1 MTVHQALAGVRT
13 WVPKNMPVRGFV
25 HILNE
30 VIKRIRAKGS
40 WSWMF
45 ASDTFETTAE
55 YTTGTADVTN
65 ASTTVSGTGTTWT
78 SGMVGR
84 KIRFAGGPEYTIS
97 AFSSTTEITLSEAY
111 TGDTDTDLAYTIYQ
125 NLYSLASD
133 CQKVVKL
140 WDVTNGREI
149 KAVSAG
155 SLRSKEHVSYTVGDV
170 TEWAPW
176 GRDTNKYPRVYLFP
190 YPADPV
196 VIEYVYLKK
205 HTELTKPDDDIG
217 LPDNLDDVIIS
228 GCLANVFRQAKDW
241 EAFRINH
248 DIFSAGLTREW
259 LNDQIPM
266 DFQTRLA
273 RQDEVDTEASVLNV
287 SPVESD

>member
-13 WVPKNMPVRGFV
+13 WVPKNMPIRGFT
-25 HILNE
+25 HILND

-45 ASDTFETTAE
+45 ATDTIETTEE
-55 YTTGTADVTN
+55 YTTGTADATN
-65 ASTTVSGTGTTWT
+65 GSTSVSGTGTTWT
-78 SGMVGR
+78 SGMVGC

-97 AFSSTTEITLSEAY
+97 AVGSATAITLTEKY
-111 TGDTDTDLAYTIYQ
+111 TGETDTGLTYTIYQ
-125 NLYSLASD
+125 NVYSLASD
-133 CQKVVKL
+133 CQRVVKL
-140 WDVTNGREI
+140 WDTTNGRGI
-149 KAVSAG
+149 ASSSAAQ
-155 SLRSKEHVSYTVGDV
+155 LRTKEHESFTCGDV

-217 LPDNLDDVIIS
+217 LPDSLDDVIIS

>member
-1 MTVHQALAGVRT
+1 MTVHQVLAGVRT
-13 WVPKNMPVRGFV
+13 WVPKNMPIRGFT
-25 HILNE
+25 HILND

-45 ASDTFETTAE
+45 ATDTIETTEE
-55 YTTGTADVTN
+55 YTTGTADVEN

-78 SGMVGR
+78 SGMVGC

-97 AFSSTTEITLSEAY
+97 AVGSATAITLTEKY
-111 TGDTDTDLAYTIYQ
+111 TGETDTGLTYTIYQ
-125 NLYSLASD
+125 NVYSLASD
-133 CQKVVKL
+133 CQRVVKL
-140 WDVTNGREI
+140 WDTTNGRGI
-149 KAVSAG
+149 ASSSAAQ
-155 SLRSKEHVSYTVGDV
+155 LRTKEHESFTCGDV

-217 LPDNLDDVIIS
+217 LPDSLDDVIIS